1 MEYINE
7 GSTLPPPLN
16 IVPTPKGIYVF
27 IKKMLN
33 FIEKRRNMF
42 TLKDEY
48 KPKVNGNLNGH
59 TNGLTNRKPFKVF
72 LIKVHFEK

>member
-42 TLKDEY
+42 TLKEEY
-48 KPKVNGNLNGH
+48 KPKVNGNLKIFAVSQI
-59 TNGLTNRKPFKVF
+59 LTAQKKIIVS
-72 LIKVHFEK
+72 IKG